1 MWPKILTQRT
11 GQPVV
16 TCEVIDAARRLVHR
30 QRMPFIET
38 SDGTNLFYTDWGCGP
53 AVVFTHAWALSS
65 DQWTYQMPAFV
76 DAGLRCVAYD
86 RRGHGRS
93 DRPGRGYEL
102 DTLADDLAQLIQ
114 RLDLRDVTLIGHSLG
129 TREIVRYLTRYGQS
143 RVGRLVLVAP
153 TTPFLL
159 RTDDNPDGW
168 DASLVAANRAA
179 LQANVPKWCADS
191 NAVGPYFGTTAGDV
205 QGLVDWTIRQI
216 VDTPLHVLLQTAS
229 QNIVVD
235 MRAELPTLSLPCLIL
250 HGDADASAPIEL
262 TGRKTVSLI
271 PGARLIEYAGAG
283 HGLYA
288 SEHQRLN
295 ADALAFIGSG
305 ALVG

>member
-1 MWPKILTQRT
+1 
-11 GQPVV
+11 
-16 TCEVIDAARRLVHR
+16 
-30 QRMPFIET
+30 MPFIET
-38 SDGTNLFYTDWGCGP
+38 GDGTNLSYTDWGSGP
-53 AVVFTHAWALSS
+53 TVVFTHAWALNS
-65 DQWTYQMPAFV
+65 DQWTYQMPAFL

-86 RRGHGRS
+86 RRGHGHS
-93 DRPGRGYEL
+93 DRPGHGYEL
-102 DTLADDLAQLIQ
+102 DTLADDLAQIFQ
-114 RLDLRDVTLIGHSLG
+114 QLDLRDVTLVGHSLG

-143 RVGRLVLVAP
+143 RVARLVLVAP

-168 DASLVAANRAA
+168 DPALVAANRAA
-179 LQANVPKWCADS
+179 LRANLPKWCADS
-191 NAVGPYFGTTAGDV
+191 NAVGPYFGTTTDDV
-205 QGLVDWTIRQI
+205 QGLVDWTTRQI
-216 VDTPLHVLLQTAS
+216 VDNPLHILLQTAS

-262 TGRKTVSLI
+262 TGRRTAGLI
-271 PGARLIEYAGAG
+271 PGARLIEYPGAG

-288 SEHQRLN
+288 SEHERLN
-295 ADALAFIGSG
+295 ADVLAFIGSA